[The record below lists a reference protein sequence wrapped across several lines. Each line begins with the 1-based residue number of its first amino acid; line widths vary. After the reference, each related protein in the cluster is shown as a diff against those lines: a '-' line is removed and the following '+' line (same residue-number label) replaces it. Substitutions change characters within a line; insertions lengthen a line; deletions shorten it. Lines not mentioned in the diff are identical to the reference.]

1 MGIIAIWKH
10 LTEQARASSP
20 YLEVAFR
27 ILLAG
32 DPYIWCVQRGGVET
46 HGKQVLY
53 VRSASLVRRRT
64 RPTRRL
70 VRHRSSSLL
79 RLGPCALHKII

>member
-10 LTEQARASSP
+10 LTEQSRASSP
-20 YLEVAFR
+20 CLEVAFR

-53 VRSASLVRRRT
+53 VRGT
-64 RPTRRL
+64 
-70 VRHRSSSLL
+70 
-79 RLGPCALHKII
+79 LGNSPPLPKSRIGGLKSPHVPKSQKG

>member
-1 MGIIAIWKH
+1 MRGGAMGIIAIWKH
-10 LTEQARASSP
+10 LTEQSRASSP
-20 YLEVAFR
+20 CLEVAFR

-53 VRSASLVRRRT
+53 VRSTSLASAHSANQTPGAASVVLT
-64 RPTRRL
+64 P
-70 VRHRSSSLL
+70 
-79 RLGPCALHKII
+79 